1 MILKVAYND
10 ESAELVKQLKE
21 IIPEKFPL
29 VELITYQEELF
40 RERKKAFAL
49 KGEWGT
55 FKSPFAIL
63 IDENKPVKAFYSEEN
78 ECTFNKI
85 IETLTSIIVY

>member
-10 ESAELVKQLKE
+10 GSAELVKQLKE

-49 KGEWGT
+49 KSEWGT

-78 ECTFNKI
+78 ECTFSKI